1 LNIIK
6 LVFIPFNKNVY
17 VLKYFVSFFGLKN
30 ADFLFVK
37 QKYCLIKFSLMN
49 CMPGL
54 LTQMLR
60 QILPIKKYLPNF
72 NVVKNAQWLKEIS
85 KTV

>member
-1 LNIIK
+1 VFDVNSIMII
-6 LVFIPFNKNVY
+6 ICTEICARDEP
-17 VLKYFVSFFGLKN
+17 
-30 ADFLFVK
+30 VK

>member
-1 LNIIK
+1 
-6 LVFIPFNKNVY
+6 
-17 VLKYFVSFFGLKN
+17 
-30 ADFLFVK
+30 
-37 QKYCLIKFSLMN
+37 
-49 CMPGL
+49 MPGL